1 MPAGENGDGQE
12 TNGPSLPDD
21 RLLNLKLKGERAVSP
36 LREDVVAALRLNQFT
51 PSREIVRGRDLGKRN
66 DELMQGNI
74 IPDRGRA
81 FGQTIYLAGETH
93 EFGVALGVAE
103 ASAAGLAAG
112 SALSAGILSTS

>member
-1 MPAGENGDGQE
+1 MPTGENGDGQE
-12 TNGPSLPDD
+12 TNGPSLADD
-21 RLLNLKLKGERAVSP
+21 RLLDLALKGESVASP
-36 LREDVVAALRLNQFT
+36 LRENVVAALRLDQIT
-51 PSREIVRGRDLGKRN
+51 PSREIVRGRDPGKRN
-66 DELMQGNI
+66 DELMQRNI

-112 SALSAGILSTS
+112 SAVSAGILSTS